1 MRNKFNI
8 LILSSEFPP
17 LPGGIGN
24 HALHLALSLQNEGK
38 EVAVITDQ
46 RSKKIDDDIVFDN
59 QLPIK
64 VQRIKRHS
72 MVLFTYLSRIF
83 QTIKTVNTNKKI
95 TLISSGKFSLWLG
108 AFMKFLFSR
117 SKCVAVLHGS
127 EIYAGGKLSKHIT
140 KWSLSQFDSLVAVSE
155 FTKNLALETNPNLK
169 ITVINNGFAFPEIE
183 NNNSDFVKGNPNIVT
198 VGNVSYRKGQQNVIN
213 ALPILKE
220 KYPEI
225 QYHIIGIPTEKDT
238 FEALAKS
245 LHVHEN
251 VIFHGAM
258 SNHDLKQVVSSS
270 KVFFMLSDH
279 LKNGDVEGFGIA
291 VLEANFLGLPAIGS
305 KNSGITDAIKEGY
318 SGKLV
323 NPHDA
328 IEIASAFDEIMNNY
342 NHYSTE
348 SKQWSK
354 HFDWDIII
362 KKYLEI
368 ID

>member
-1 MRNKFNI
+1 MKNI

-24 HALHLALSLQNEGK
+24 HALHLALSLQKEGK
-38 EVAVITDQ
+38 EVTVITDQ
-46 RSKKIDDDIVFDN
+46 RSKKIDDDIVFDAP
-59 QLPIK
+59 LPIK

-72 MVLFTYLSRIF
+72 MVLFTYWSRIF
-83 QTIKTVNTNKKI
+83 QTIKTVNPNKKI

-108 AFMKFLFSR
+108 AFVKLLFSR
-117 SKCVAVLHGS
+117 SKCVAVIHGS
-127 EIYAGGKLSKHIT
+127 EIYAGGTLSKRIT

-169 ITVINNGFAFPEIE
+169 ITVINNGFAFPEME
-183 NNNSDFVKGNPNIVT
+183 NNNPNFVLKGNPAIVT

-213 ALPILKE
+213 ALPLLKE

-225 QYHIIGIPTEKDT
+225 HYHIIGIPTEKNT

-245 LHVHEN
+245 LHVHKN

-305 KNSGITDAIKEGY
+305 KNSGITDAIKEGC

-323 NPHDA
+323 NPHDTT
-328 IEIASAFDEIMNNY
+328 EIALAFYEIMTHY
-342 NHYSTE
+342 NHYATE

-354 HFDWDIII
+354 HFDWNIII